1 MEGLGGGGYTH
12 LLDSV
17 DVKDGGNMIEY
28 EDEDRQVREVYVA
41 ELNKSGRVNRGRADI
56 KFNMDKNDRVSE

>member
-17 DVKDGGNMIEY
+17 DVKKGGNMIEY
-28 EDEDRQVREVYVA
+28 EDEDPQVREMYIA
-41 ELNKSGRVNRGRADI
+41 ELNKSGI
-56 KFNMDKNDRVSE
+56 KFNMDLNQRESD